1 MQTATVID
9 VAAAE
14 IGTEELRA
22 SGSTIFGRFL
32 FCEALFII
40 IFISREIF
48 VIFHDNIEDIIGNI
62 KLILDTDF
70 ACNRSRHTPFI

>member
-22 SGSTIFGRFL
+22 SGSTIFGRFS
-32 FCEALFII
+32 I
-40 IFISREIF
+40 
-48 VIFHDNIEDIIGNI
+48 D
-62 KLILDTDF
+62 
-70 ACNRSRHTPFI
+70 